1 MSNSKQQTDFL
12 IAFTAEVKKMV
23 DDGFYDFDFNAKHK
37 PVSMRKALQKSKNIP
52 IITEVKFSSPSKGT
66 IRKLQSVQSVVSAM
80 ERGGASAISVL
91 TQPKHFNGSLE
102 NLKQARKATKLPIL
116 MKDFIFDN
124 RQILAAKKLG
134 ADAILLI
141 ERLFMND
148 KFGNLNGLINEAHSD
163 KLEVLLE
170 VNTREE
176 YERAI
181 KSNADMI
188 GINNRNLGTLEM
200 DMETTARTL
209 SKGSKTKKLI
219 ISESG
224 IFSPKEM
231 SSLAKLGVGAF
242 LVGTSIML
250 SEDIEA
256 KVSELARLPK

>member
-1 MSNSKQQTDFL
+1 LSNSKQQTDFL
-12 IAFTAEVKKMV
+12 LAFAAEVKKMV
-23 DDGFYDFDFNAKHK
+23 DDGFYDVDYDAKHK
-37 PVSMRKALQKSKNIP
+37 PISMSKVLQKSRTIP

-66 IRKLQSVQSVVSAM
+66 IRKLQ
-80 ERGGASAISVL
+80 RGGARAISVL

-102 NLKQARKATKLPIL
+102 NLKEARRATGLPIV
-116 MKDFIFDN
+116 MKDFIFDT

-141 ERLFMND
+141 ERLFTND
-148 KFGNLNGLINEAHSD
+148 RFGNLSKLIDEVHSN

-170 VNTREE
+170 VNTAEE

-181 KSNADMI
+181 KSDADMI

-200 DMETTARTL
+200 DMETTAKVL
-209 SKGSKTKKLI
+209 KNGSETKKLV

-224 IFSPKEM
+224 VFSPKEM
-231 SSLAKLGVGAF
+231 SVLAKLGAGAF

-250 SEDIEA
+250 SADIEA
-256 KVSELARLPK
+256 KVRELASVQK

>member
-1 MSNSKQQTDFL
+1 
-12 IAFTAEVKKMV
+12 
-23 DDGFYDFDFNAKHK
+23 
-37 PVSMRKALQKSKNIP
+37 
-52 IITEVKFSSPSKGT
+52 
-66 IRKLQSVQSVVSAM
+66 
-80 ERGGASAISVL
+80 
-91 TQPKHFNGSLE
+91 
-102 NLKQARKATKLPIL
+102 

-148 KFGNLNGLINEAHSD
+148 KFGNLNELINEAHSD
-163 KLEVLLE
+163 KLEILLE

-181 KSNADMI
+181 KSDADMI

-209 SKGSKTKKLI
+209 SKGSRTKKLI

-250 SEDIEA
+250 SEDMEA
-256 KVSELARLPK
+256 KVSELASVPK